1 MRQLKITKQITGR
14 ESYSIEKYL
23 QEIGKI
29 HVLSPEEEADLAKK
43 IRSGDRAAREKLV
56 LSNLRF
62 VVSVAK
68 QYQNHGLTLGDLINE
83 GNVGL
88 IKAAECF
95 DETKGFKFISYAVW
109 WIRQSILQAI
119 AENARL
125 IRLPLNK
132 ISTINKVNRCYTL
145 LEQEFQREP
154 TEEEIAE
161 KMDMT
166 PEEVKENMKIA
177 TKPVSMDAPLTTD
190 EESISLYDVYIAPD
204 PSIQAP
210 ESSLNQDSLK
220 TDIER
225 SFAALSV
232 REATILSM
240 YYGLN
245 GYSSMSLEE
254 IGTKLGLTSERVSH
268 VIGEEQSAEDWDI
281 DELNNVLLP
290 VVPLKRI
297 ELTEEQKKH
306 GTKAELIEQLQ
317 EEAVKVY
324 EAKEA
329 EFPEPEQ
336 FREVERVILLKVIDR
351 KWMDHIDDMDQLR
364 QGIGLQAYGQR
375 DPVVEYKF
383 AGFDMFDA
391 MIDSIA
397 EETIKVLTHIKIE
410 QKVEREQVAKAT
422 GTNKDESVAKA
433 PKKRTSKKIQ
443 PNDPCPCGS
452 GKKYK
457 QCCGRKY

>member
-166 PEEVKENMKIA
+166 PEE
-177 TKPVSMDAPLTTD
+177 
-190 EESISLYDVYIAPD
+190 ESISLYDVYIAPD

-254 IGTKLGLTSERVSH
+254 IGTKLGLTSERVRQ
-268 VIGEEQSAEDWDI
+268 V
-281 DELNNVLLP
+281 
-290 VVPLKRI
+290 K
-297 ELTEEQKKH
+297 
-306 GTKAELIEQLQ
+306 TKAIRKLKE
-317 EEAVKVY
+317 VKNN
-324 EAKEA
+324 K
-329 EFPEPEQ
+329 
-336 FREVERVILLKVIDR
+336 RLKTY
-351 KWMDHIDDMDQLR
+351 L
-364 QGIGLQAYGQR
+364 
-375 DPVVEYKF
+375 
-383 AGFDMFDA
+383 
-391 MIDSIA
+391 
-397 EETIKVLTHIKIE
+397 
-410 QKVEREQVAKAT
+410 
-422 GTNKDESVAKA
+422 
-433 PKKRTSKKIQ
+433 
-443 PNDPCPCGS
+443 
-452 GKKYK
+452 
-457 QCCGRKY
+457 

>member
-132 ISTINKVNRCYTL
+132 V
-145 LEQEFQREP
+145 
-154 TEEEIAE
+154 
-161 KMDMT
+161 
-166 PEEVKENMKIA
+166 

-254 IGTKLGLTSERVSH
+254 IGTKLGLTSERVRQ
-268 VIGEEQSAEDWDI
+268 V
-281 DELNNVLLP
+281 
-290 VVPLKRI
+290 K
-297 ELTEEQKKH
+297 
-306 GTKAELIEQLQ
+306 TKAIRKLKE
-317 EEAVKVY
+317 VKNN
-324 EAKEA
+324 K
-329 EFPEPEQ
+329 
-336 FREVERVILLKVIDR
+336 RLKTY
-351 KWMDHIDDMDQLR
+351 L
-364 QGIGLQAYGQR
+364 
-375 DPVVEYKF
+375 
-383 AGFDMFDA
+383 
-391 MIDSIA
+391 
-397 EETIKVLTHIKIE
+397 
-410 QKVEREQVAKAT
+410 
-422 GTNKDESVAKA
+422 
-433 PKKRTSKKIQ
+433 
-443 PNDPCPCGS
+443 
-452 GKKYK
+452 
-457 QCCGRKY
+457 

>member
-95 DETKGFKFISYAVW
+95 DETKGF
-109 WIRQSILQAI
+109 
-119 AENARL
+119 
-125 IRLPLNK
+125 NK

-177 TKPVSMDAPLTTD
+177 MKPVSMDAPLTTD

-254 IGTKLGLTSERVSH
+254 IGTKLGLTSERVRQ
-268 VIGEEQSAEDWDI
+268 V
-281 DELNNVLLP
+281 
-290 VVPLKRI
+290 K
-297 ELTEEQKKH
+297 
-306 GTKAELIEQLQ
+306 TKAIRKLKE
-317 EEAVKVY
+317 VKNN
-324 EAKEA
+324 K
-329 EFPEPEQ
+329 
-336 FREVERVILLKVIDR
+336 RLKTY
-351 KWMDHIDDMDQLR
+351 L
-364 QGIGLQAYGQR
+364 
-375 DPVVEYKF
+375 
-383 AGFDMFDA
+383 
-391 MIDSIA
+391 
-397 EETIKVLTHIKIE
+397 
-410 QKVEREQVAKAT
+410 
-422 GTNKDESVAKA
+422 
-433 PKKRTSKKIQ
+433 
-443 PNDPCPCGS
+443 
-452 GKKYK
+452 
-457 QCCGRKY
+457 